1 MGGAAVFEP
10 FFKAYIQRFKDTPLN
25 SDDFK
30 VGSRAGRLDTS
41 WPACC

>member
-1 MGGAAVFEP
+1 VFEP

-30 VGSRAGRLDTS
+30 VRRSRVNSEGFV
-41 WPACC
+41 

>member
-1 MGGAAVFEP
+1 MGGSAVFEP

-30 VGSRAGRLDTS
+30 VRRSRVNSEGFV
-41 WPACC
+41 